1 MKKSTK
7 VWLFVAGIVFF
18 IGLIALIVSLA
29 LGWDTLSSK
38 SKDLETQTISIQQ
51 DFDRISL
58 ECDTQ
63 DVYLLP
69 STDGE
74 CRVVFVT
81 EEYYDNTAE
90 VENGC
95 LQVKSIDHSSFID
108 HVGIS
113 FGEASSITV
122 YLPKLEYDALVINAD
137 TSDISIPKEFSFG
150 TVDISLTTGDT
161 SFLAS
166 VTDLLRIHATTGD
179 IQLENLSA
187 GELDLSVDTGR
198 INGNSL
204 DCAGAFTLSVTT
216 GKVVLEDVS
225 CKSFTSTGDTGSL
238 SLTSFLVD
246 EMMSIRRTSGDV
258 KLDGCDA
265 AELQIETDTGDI
277 TGSLLTDKIFIVK
290 TDTGKIQVPET
301 TAGGTCKLTTD
312 TGDIKIEIK

>member
-29 LGWDTLSSK
+29 LGWDMVKST

-69 STDGE
+69 SADGE

-161 SFLAS
+161 LTHVNYLKEGFAKFPQSQG
-166 VTDLLRIHATTGD
+166 LLVG
-179 IQLENLSA
+179 L
-187 GELDLSVDTGR
+187 
-198 INGNSL
+198 INYY
-204 DCAGAFTLSVTT
+204 V
-216 GKVVLEDVS
+216 
-225 CKSFTSTGDTGSL
+225 
-238 SLTSFLVD
+238 
-246 EMMSIRRTSGDV
+246 TSGKDSDQ
-258 KLDGCDA
+258 LF
-265 AELQIETDTGDI
+265 
-277 TGSLLTDKIFIVK
+277 S
-290 TDTGKIQVPET
+290 P
-301 TAGGTCKLTTD
+301 
-312 TGDIKIEIK
+312 